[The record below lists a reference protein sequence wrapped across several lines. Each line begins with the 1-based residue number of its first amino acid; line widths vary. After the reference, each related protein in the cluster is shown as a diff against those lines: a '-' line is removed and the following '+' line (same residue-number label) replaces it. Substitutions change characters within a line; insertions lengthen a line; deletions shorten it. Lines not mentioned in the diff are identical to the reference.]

1 MPLEEELVCLMVNK
15 IPDRDNLRKRV
26 AFGSQFCN
34 VQIKKKKLKNLSSMY
49 LDTTMGQ

>member
-26 AFGSQFCN
+26 ALAPNFVMFR
-34 VQIKKKKLKNLSSMY
+34 
-49 LDTTMGQ
+49 